1 MSFKNYSVVI
11 INCDEEWCED
21 VNGKEG
27 FICEERLHHDD
38 NPDEYVVVIN
48 GGKFQF
54 HKYDLIATGG
64 MKPGVIPKFGCGDV
78 VRINAKNS
86 KYAERDGLEGPVMM
100 VDFYD
105 ENEVLYTL
113 DLPDVYDEDFPDHDP
128 EHCYL
133 EIEEEHLESTGKTK
147 DMRYI
152 YDGSRLLID
161 ESGNV
166 VAGIINEDGE
176 IEIIDDELDES

>member
-1 MSFKNYSVVI
+1 MSFKNYSAVI
-11 INCDEEWCED
+11 VNCDEDWCED

-54 HKYDLIATGG
+54 HKNDLIATGG

-78 VRINAKNS
+78 VQVNTKS
-86 KYAERDGLEGPVMM
+86 KKYAERNGMEGPVIF
-100 VDFYD
+100 VNFLS
-105 ENEVLYTL
+105 ENEFNYTV
-113 DLPDVYDEDFPDHDP
+113 DLPGVFDEEFPDDDY
-128 EHCYL
+128 ELCSL
-133 EIEEEHLESTGKTK
+133 DIEEEHLEPTGKTK
-147 DMRYI
+147 DMRYY

-161 ESGNV
+161 ENGNV